1 MIKCFEAN
9 YPECLG
15 TVLVH
20 KAPWIF
26 QGNEEETTHPQ
37 PPRKTH
43 TNPPP
48 PGIWK
53 VIRGWLD
60 PVVANK
66 VHFTNNA
73 KEMEEFIPIK
83 HIPKDLEG
91 EEDWTYQYVEPV
103 EGENAKLADA
113 ETRDRLLA
121 AREVLVKDY
130 EAATLEWIAAGADKE
145 KAAEVKSRRNAVAAK
160 LREDYWNVDPYVR
173 ARSYYDRIGVL
184 LPGGK
189 LDWYPEP
196 KAEGA
201 KTAPAHAV
209 ETTEDDL
216 D

>member
-1 MIKCFEAN
+1 M
-9 YPECLG
+9 
-15 TVLVH
+15 
-20 KAPWIF
+20 
-26 QGNEEETTHPQ
+26 
-37 PPRKTH
+37 
-43 TNPPP
+43 
-48 PGIWK
+48 
-53 VIRGWLD
+53 
-60 PVVANK
+60 
-66 VHFTNNA
+66 HFTNNA

-91 EEDWTYQYVEPV
+91 EEDWTYQYVEPA
-103 EGENAKLADA
+103 EGENAKLADT

-121 AREVLVKDY
+121 ARETLVKEY
-130 EAATLEWIAAGADKE
+130 EAATLEWIANAADKE
-145 KAAEVKSRRNAVAAK
+145 KAAAIKSSRNAIAAK

-196 KAEGA
+196 KAA
-201 KTAPAHAV
+201 APAAAPAAAV

>member
-1 MIKCFEAN
+1 
-9 YPECLG
+9 
-15 TVLVH
+15 
-20 KAPWIF
+20 
-26 QGNEEETTHPQ
+26 
-37 PPRKTH
+37 
-43 TNPPP
+43 
-48 PGIWK
+48 
-53 VIRGWLD
+53 
-60 PVVANK
+60 

-103 EGENAKLADA
+103 EGENAKLADTA
-113 ETRDRLLA
+113 TRDRLLA
-121 AREVLVKDY
+121 AREALVKEY
-130 EAATLEWIAAGADKE
+130 EAATLEWIAAGGAADKE
-145 KAAEVKSRRNAVAAK
+145 KAAEVKSRRNAIAAK
-160 LREDYWNVDPYVR
+160 LRVDYWNLDPYVR

-196 KAEGA
+196 KAA
-201 KTAPAHAV
+201 APAVAPKPAV